1 MKPIVARSGAAVAV
15 AASFVLLAGCV
26 SSAPAESDSTSS
38 AAGEGGGLTIGVVM
52 AETGFMSPFD
62 IPALNTIK
70 MEVDAVNEAGGID
83 GAPIELNIVD
93 TGSDLDQY
101 ASAAQEVIDAGADVI
116 VVTCDYDVASP
127 ASLVAEAAGI
137 LNIAP
142 CVGDTI
148 YGPAG
153 GLELGFSMG
162 NGTPGESSVMAEF
175 AVDEG
180 WKNAVFLTDT
190 SIKYTVGQCDVAQKR
205 FEELGGTTVGTYD
218 YVQGESIVETVSQIT
233 AGTAPDVV
241 FNCGY
246 SPGGA
251 QAAKD
256 LRDNGV
262 TAPIVSGFGMDGTFW
277 LDSVPGLSD
286 YYTVTY
292 SSIMGDDPNAAVNEL
307 ADGYEAEY
315 GERPSV
321 GSFVTGTSTVQALV
335 AAHETAGSWDGKAL
349 ADAFLAFDGEDLLVG
364 PTSFTDELHINVE
377 RPQRVMKITGG
388 ELAFLEERAP
398 EKVVFVD

>member
-1 MKPIVARSGAAVAV
+1 MNLKPIARTGAVAAV
-15 AASFVLLAGCV
+15 AASLFLAGCV
-26 SSAPAESDSTSS
+26 STASPESTSS
-38 AAGEGGGLTIGVVM
+38 GSAEGEGGGLTIGVVM

-62 IPALNTIK
+62 IPALNTMK
-70 MEVDAVNEAGGID
+70 MEVDAVNAAGGID

-93 TGSDLDQY
+93 TGSDLDKY
-101 ASAAQEVIDAGADVI
+101 ASAAQQVIDAGADVI

-175 AVDEG
+175 AFAEG

-205 FEELGGTTVGTYD
+205 FEELGGTAVGTYD

-277 LDSVPGLSD
+277 LDSIPGLSD
-286 YYTVTY
+286 YYVVTY
-292 SSIMGDDPNAAVNEL
+292 ASTAGDDPDPAVNDFAAL
-307 ADGYEAEY
+307 YEETY

-321 GSFVTGTSTVQALV
+321 SSFVTGPSTLEAIV
-335 AAHETAGSWDGKAL
+335 AAHETAGSWSGKDL
-349 ADAFLAFDGEDLLVG
+349 ADAFLGFDGLELLAG
-364 PTSFTDELHINVE
+364 PTTFTPELHVNVD
-377 RPQRVMKITGG
+377 RPQRVLVVEDGA
-388 ELAFLEERAP
+388 LAFVEERAP
-398 EKVVFVD
+398 EKVVLGD